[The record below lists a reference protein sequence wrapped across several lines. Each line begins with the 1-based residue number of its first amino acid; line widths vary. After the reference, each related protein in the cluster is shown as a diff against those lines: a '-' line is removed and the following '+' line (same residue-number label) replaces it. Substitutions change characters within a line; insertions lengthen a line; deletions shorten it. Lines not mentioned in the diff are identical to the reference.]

1 MSSDYF
7 SLNQKLNFS
16 GSWRT
21 LRILI
26 RIGKQNSFSIKCINF
41 GIHCIFWGVM
51 EHLRPIRG

>member
-21 LRILI
+21 
-26 RIGKQNSFSIKCINF
+26 QNSNKDRKKKSFSIKCINF